1 MGDSQPACDWTTA
14 PDTFENALE
23 DLKSTGC
30 MLLVVESSGGTTDRT
45 GCNRMLGETALED
58 RRHLFVRTDVT
69 ETPSADS
76 TAQSNR
82 RTVVYETGARS
93 TATTPESATASTPES
108 ATAVRDGVDDLV
120 AAADEEVEALAPPG
134 GFEPAQLRV
143 CVDGVGELIA
153 DTDLAAVLSFVER
166 VRGTVTASNGI
177 GHVHVDDSVPA
188 TAIEGLLEQ
197 FDAVVEVR
205 ENEDPRQR
213 WHLPEES
220 VSTEWLDL

>member
-1 MGDSQPACDWTTA
+1 
-14 PDTFENALE
+14 
-23 DLKSTGC
+23 
-30 MLLVVESSGGTTDRT
+30 
-45 GCNRMLGETALED
+45 MLGETAVED
-58 RRHLFVRTDVT
+58 RRHLFVRTDAT
-69 ETPSADS
+69 ESPRARSAAPSKR
-76 TAQSNR
+76 Q
-82 RTVVYETGARS
+82 TVVYGTGARATAAATSS
-93 TATTPESATASTPES
+93 TAESATT
-108 ATAVRDGVDDLV
+108 VDGGADALV
-120 AAADEEVEALAPPG
+120 AATDEEVAELAPG
-134 GFEPAQLRV
+134 DGFEPGQLRV
-143 CVDGVGELIA
+143 CVDGVGELVA

-166 VRGTVTASNGI
+166 VRATVTESNGI